1 MDTVNENTELL
12 ISIANTISTCVQ
24 NSDENYN
31 ILLNL
36 LSDNCFE
43 RIKSSL
49 NISYDSYI
57 NKCDELATKLC
68 ECAYDLEDINNQ
80 IANDVEGL
88 YSNNMDSEEIISSLT
103 NMSDADRKQILS
115 MLSSSLT
122 NVVRN
127 IEEGKDI
134 QENSSDNSY
143 VNGLVNK
150 FIEQVSTT
158 DADGNITY
166 KVNDLIKNEFYNDII
181 KQYGELADVTI
192 TPDMLHY
199 AGRSGQP
206 IIRENDELTVTES
219 HNTCNIG
226 DEYNFYKMGT
236 AYMNETS
243 SPYSSELYNNTGSY
257 ERKYSFYPDSMAY
270 HYNSRNWY
278 ICDDGFYRDDDGYI
292 ICADRYNMSHND
304 GPDIISNNDAYIVDT
319 PFGLGKVYDFC
330 EEGNIDIY
338 VHR

>member
-68 ECAYDLEDINNQ
+68 KCAYDLEDINNQ

-257 ERKYSFYPDSMAY
+257 ERKYSFYPDSMAC

>member
-1 MDTVNENTELL
+1 
-12 ISIANTISTCVQ
+12 
-24 NSDENYN
+24 
-31 ILLNL
+31 
-36 LSDNCFE
+36 
-43 RIKSSL
+43 
-49 NISYDSYI
+49 
-57 NKCDELATKLC
+57 
-68 ECAYDLEDINNQ
+68 
-80 IANDVEGL
+80 
-88 YSNNMDSEEIISSLT
+88 
-103 NMSDADRKQILS
+103 MSDADRKQILS

-122 NVVRN
+122 NVVGN

-181 KQYGELADVTI
+181 KQYGELVDVTI

-206 IIRENDELTVTES
+206 IIRESDNLIIKGIAGAE
-219 HNTCNIG
+219 NGNIG
-226 DEYNFYKMGT
+226 EEYKFYENGVAT
-236 AYMNETS
+236 MNETS

-257 ERKYSFYPDSMAY
+257 EIKYSFYPDSKAY

-278 ICDDGFYRDDDGYI
+278 ICDDGFYRDEDGYI
-292 ICADRYNMSHND
+292 ICADRYNMSHNV
-304 GPDIISNNDAYIVDT
+304 GPDIIFNNDAYIVDT

>member
-12 ISIANTISTCVQ
+12 ISIANTISTCIQ

-57 NKCDELATKLC
+57 NKCDELATKLS

-80 IANDVEGL
+80 IANDVDDL
-88 YSNNMDSEEIISSLT
+88 YSNNMDSEEIISRLT

-122 NVVRN
+122 IAVSN

-134 QENSSDNSY
+134 QENSSDNNY

-158 DADGNITY
+158 DADGNVTY

-257 ERKYSFYPDSMAY
+257 ERKYSFYPDSQAY

-292 ICADRYNMSHND
+292 ICADRYNMSHNN